1 MIRINLIP
9 HREAFRQQQIIEYI
23 VVFVAAILLTITLV
37 VAVDV
42 WVTKDLTAL
51 QEEHATLQ
59 ATNTNLTKKI
69 GELRNLDSLRKEV
82 EDKLKIVDELQAGR
96 FRSLST
102 LEAVAN
108 AMPQNIWLTDIE
120 DSKGIIS
127 LKGFGESSQSI
138 ANFMRTLESH
148 KLFNQVRLSVDEADT
163 VEGAS
168 VRKFSLTLHRLT
180 LQEQMAEQQAAAKGA
195 DDES

>member
-23 VVFVAAILLTITLV
+23 IVFVAAIAVTITLV

-42 WVTKDLTAL
+42 WVTKDLTSL
-51 QEEHATLQ
+51 QEERATLQ
-59 ATNTNLTKKI
+59 STNASLTKKI

-96 FRSLST
+96 FRSLTT

-108 AMPQNIWLTDIE
+108 SMPQNIWLTDIK
-120 DSKGIIS
+120 DGKGTIS

-138 ANFMRTLESH
+138 ANFMRTLENH

-180 LQEQMAEQQAAAKGA
+180 LQEQKAAAKEA
-195 DDES
+195 ANES